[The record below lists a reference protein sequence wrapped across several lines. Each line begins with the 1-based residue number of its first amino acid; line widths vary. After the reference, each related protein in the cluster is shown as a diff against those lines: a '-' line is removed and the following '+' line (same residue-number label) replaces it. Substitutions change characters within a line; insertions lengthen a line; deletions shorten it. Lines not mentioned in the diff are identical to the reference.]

1 MSKSRTRSRRNGN
14 GAARERRVLWTML
27 MERNVSAVAVTAA
40 LRIASRCARRGYN
53 FLALPYTRTDDA
65 RNTACLALA
74 RMMEAGGSDRDT
86 LVMLDCD
93 HEHPPDIVERL
104 VAHDVGVVGALYF
117 RRSHPYDAMAFFR
130 DEAGELRTPLEWTAE
145 AGLTPCAVVGT
156 AAIAIQAWVFKRLMA
171 AGYRWPWFRYCYSED
186 GLTQPTEDMY
196 FGRICELAGIPHH
209 VDFGL
214 MTPHLTL
221 SRVDETVF
229 ERYRDEQAR
238 VGGVEMEV
246 ERC

>member
-14 GAARERRVLWTML
+14 GAAAERRVLWTML
-27 MERNVSAVAVTAA
+27 MERNISAQAVTAA
-40 LRIASRCARRGYN
+40 LRIAGRCGRRGYA

-74 RMMEAGGSDRDT
+74 RMMERGGSDRDT

-93 HEHPPDIVERL
+93 HVHPVDVVERL

-117 RRSHPYDAMAFFR
+117 RRSHPHDAMAFFR
-130 DEAGELRTPLEWTAE
+130 GEDGELHTPMEWDAD
-145 AGLTPCAVVGT
+145 AGLTPCAMVGT
-156 AAIAIQAWVFKRLMA
+156 AAIAIQAWVFKRLIA
-171 AGYRWPWFRYCYSED
+171 AGYRWPWFRYCYAED
-186 GLTQPTEDMY
+186 GIIQPTEDIY

-209 VDFGL
+209 VDFSL
-214 MTPHLTL
+214 MTPHLTT
-221 SRVDETVF
+221 SVVDTSVF
-229 ERYRDEQAR
+229 ERYRGESGAP
-238 VGGVEMEV
+238 VGVSLEV